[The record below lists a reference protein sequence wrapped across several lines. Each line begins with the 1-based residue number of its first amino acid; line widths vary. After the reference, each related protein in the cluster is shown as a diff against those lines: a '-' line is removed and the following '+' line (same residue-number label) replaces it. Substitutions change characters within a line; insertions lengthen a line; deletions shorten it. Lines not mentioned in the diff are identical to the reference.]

1 MRGNTLF
8 VQGLSPLTRAK
19 DLAKEFQKVGILTR
33 CDIPMSKGISK
44 RYGFVEF
51 REEVAANEAIRIFMN
66 TRVDG
71 HLISVEHARA
81 IPSYEWTP
89 AGSIPPHRS
98 RSPPRRPL
106 SSSRRSLPRVDPRRG
121 MIEREDPRRYH
132 NTHHPPPPR
141 YRSPPRGNPYPPSDH
156 YHSYRSREPPI
167 PRKHEYPR
175 SERSRD
181 REWGRDRSYTR
192 SPGYERSSSHRKRR
206 RTPPR
211 DSPPRKY
218 SRGYH

>member
-71 HLISVEHARA
+71 HLISVEVCHYNKVVEVLMLCIACE
-81 IPSYEWTP
+81 SYP
-89 AGSIPPHRS
+89 K
-98 RSPPRRPL
+98 L
-106 SSSRRSLPRVDPRRG
+106 
-121 MIEREDPRRYH
+121 
-132 NTHHPPPPR
+132 
-141 YRSPPRGNPYPPSDH
+141 
-156 YHSYRSREPPI
+156 
-167 PRKHEYPR
+167 
-175 SERSRD
+175 
-181 REWGRDRSYTR
+181 
-192 SPGYERSSSHRKRR
+192 
-206 RTPPR
+206 
-211 DSPPRKY
+211 
-218 SRGYH
+218 